1 MKICIDPGH
10 GGYDSG
16 AVGNGLK
23 EKDITLKIA
32 LKVRD
37 LLKNSCKVIMTRNS
51 DNTAW
56 NSGNDLSTRCQIA
69 NNARADYFIS
79 IHVNSGGGTGF
90 ENYVADTASGS
101 SINLGKIIHDNVAAF
116 YKSKGFADRGL
127 KSGHLWVL
135 RRTNMPATL
144 IENLFIDNPTD
155 AGFLAQENNLNDIA
169 FAIANAVCVAF
180 NLPAPQKPVQ
190 TTQPTQAQAHWAQP
204 SFDRLKQLGIVSGKH
219 NLDSNVTWGEVSALL
234 DKTLKILGR

>member
-37 LLKNSCKVIMTRNS
+37 LLKGTCDVILTRDS
-51 DNTAW
+51 DNTVW
-56 NSGNDLSTRCQIA
+56 DSSNDLATRCQIA
-69 NNARADYFIS
+69 NNAGADYFIS

-90 ENYVADTASGS
+90 ESYVADTASDT
-101 SINLGKIIHDNVAAF
+101 SIKLGKIIHDNVAAF

-127 KSGHLWVL
+127 KAGHLWVL

-155 AGFLAQENNLNDIA
+155 AAFLAQENNLNDIA

-180 NLPAPQKPVQ
+180 NLPAPQKTEQ
-190 TTQPTQAQAHWAQP
+190 TTQAVQTHWAQP
-204 SFDRLKQLGIVSGKH
+204 SFDRLKQLGIVSDNH

>member
-37 LLKNSCKVIMTRNS
+37 LLKNSCDVILTRDS
-51 DNTAW
+51 DNTSW
-56 NSGNDLSTRCQIA
+56 NSGNDLATRCQIA
-69 NNARADYFIS
+69 NNSGADYFIS

-90 ENYVADTASGS
+90 GNYVADTASSS

-127 KSGHLWVL
+127 KAGHLWVL

-180 NLPAPQKPVQ
+180 NLPAPQKTVQSTQPVQ
-190 TTQPTQAQAHWAQP
+190 THWAQP
-204 SFDRLKQLGIVSGKH
+204 SFDRLKQLGIVSDNH

>member
-10 GGYDSG
+10 GGYDPG

-37 LLKNSCKVIMTRNS
+37 LLKGACDIILTRDS
-51 DNTAW
+51 DNTVW
-56 NSGNDLSTRCQIA
+56 DSSNDLATRCQIA
-69 NNARADYFIS
+69 NNAGADYFIS

-90 ENYVADTASGS
+90 ESYVADTASDT
-101 SINLGKIIHDNVAAF
+101 SIKLGKIMHDNIAEF
-116 YKSKGFADRGL
+116 YKTKGFADRGL
-127 KSGHLWVL
+127 KAKHLWVL

-180 NLPAPQKPVQ
+180 NLPALQKAEQ
-190 TTQPTQAQAHWAQP
+190 ATQPIQTHWAQA
-204 SFDRLKQLGIVSGKH
+204 SFDRLKQLGIISDNH